1 MGLLESIIINYPDMM
16 FMLAEGFDDALLGI
30 EEKTMVLVYSKDKCL
45 DILSKDMEYIE
56 ALEYLEEEINV
67 RYRIVGS
74 PLFINDNF

>member
-1 MGLLESIIINYPDMM
+1 MM